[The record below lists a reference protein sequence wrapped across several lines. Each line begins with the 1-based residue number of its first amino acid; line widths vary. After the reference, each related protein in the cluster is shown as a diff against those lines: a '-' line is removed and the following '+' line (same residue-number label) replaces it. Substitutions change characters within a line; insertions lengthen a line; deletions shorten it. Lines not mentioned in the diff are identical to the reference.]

1 MAGKA
6 PIASLIVQL
15 RADSKGF
22 VTGLGKAEKQL
33 SRFDR
38 KAFNSGKGVRAF
50 ENGLKSMIGA
60 AGLAGL
66 GVALGKV
73 TRDYAE
79 FEKQITEIQTLGV
92 AASFKEIAG
101 SVRTL
106 SNEFGISKAQQAKAF
121 YDTISSGAKTAGDAV
136 KILDVTNKL
145 AIAGVADLAST
156 TKLVNTF
163 LNSFGLEASQ
173 ADKVADSL
181 FATVKNG
188 VTTIPELGDRLG
200 NVASLAAAA
209 GVSFTD
215 LNAAVGAAT
224 KNGQS
229 TAIAVTGIQQ
239 AIANIIKPSKE
250 AADTAAQLGIEFDS
264 AALKSEGLAEF
275 LLRVEEAT
283 GGNAEAMT
291 RLFGSVEAYRTVA
304 AVTANQGAA
313 LRVNLE
319 GQAAA
324 AGEFADEAERLNNTL
339 SNQGGRLLENL
350 SSLTGTLFQGASD
363 AVDLAGDIREI
374 NDELT
379 ELNRI
384 IRDYGVLGGIR
395 AVVFGQ
401 DLSIKATPLPSL
413 PFVDGQVGPFAPG
426 VESSGVSL
434 DNSPFIGEEA
444 AGRAR
449 RSLAAGRRLNAPT
462 SPGGGGGGGTS
473 RRRRPDQRNRGIV
486 RLTSQEYTDPTSAVG
501 TDPIFKIEKDAEQV
515 FDRIG
520 QSAKQLQQDLL
531 LSISSGIGGGISNAI
546 TQAQSLEE
554 AFENI
559 ARTVGGRVVGAL
571 VEFGL
576 QMLLLEGIS
585 KAATAGS
592 VAATAAAASAQ
603 TAALQAPIQGLAA
616 SWAPAA
622 TAASIAT
629 LGGASGIGLAAY
641 LSALAAGT
649 AATVAQQAVTGATG
663 ALFGAIGQSHGGIDS
678 VPRDGTWYLQKGERV
693 VRREEN
699 RELTDFMRRG
709 QTVNVHNYTGAS
721 VSARRGPNGIDV
733 IIEAVADEMLS
744 QSKTGRGKFARAGRY
759 MNRG

>member
-15 RADSKGF
+15 RADAKGF
-22 VTGLGKAEKQL
+22 ITGLGKAEKRL
-33 SRFDR
+33 GRFEK

-50 ENGLKSMIGA
+50 ENGLKSVIGA

-66 GVALGKV
+66 GAALVKV
-73 TRDYAE
+73 TRDFAT

-92 AASFKEIAG
+92 SESFNQIAN

-106 SNEFGISKAQQAKAF
+106 SNEFGIDKAQQARAF
-121 YDTISSGAKTAGDAV
+121 YDTISSGAKSAGDAV
-136 KILDVTNKL
+136 AILDVTNKL
-145 AIAGVADLAST
+145 AIAGVADLGST

-163 LNSFGLEASQ
+163 INSFGLSAGQ
-173 ADKVADSL
+173 AAEVADSL

-188 VTTIPELGDRLG
+188 VTTLPELGQRLG

-239 AIANIIKPSKE
+239 AIANVIKPSKE
-250 AADTAAQLGIEFDS
+250 AADTAEALGIEFS
-264 AALKSEGLAEF
+264 ATALKSDGLADF
-275 LLRVEEAT
+275 LLRVEDAT

-313 LRVNLE
+313 LRINLE
-319 GQAAA
+319 GQASA

-339 SNQGGRLLENL
+339 SGQGGRLLENL
-350 SSLTGTLFQGASD
+350 SSLTGTFAQGASESIGL
-363 AVDLAGDIREI
+363 AEDLRQI

-384 IRDYGVLGGIR
+384 IRDYGVIGGIR
-395 AVVFGQ
+395 AVIFGQ

-413 PFVDGQVGPFAPG
+413 PFVDGQLGPFADG
-426 VESSGVSL
+426 VESTGVSL
-434 DNSPFIGEEA
+434 DGSPFIGERA
-444 AGRAR
+444 AAR
-449 RSLAAGRRLNAPT
+449 QRNSLAAGRALAPPT
-462 SPGGGGGGGTS
+462 SPGGGGGGGAR
-473 RRRRPDQRNRGIV
+473 RRRRPAQRNRGIV
-486 RLTSQEYTDPTSAVG
+486 RLNSGEYANPNDFEAQ
-501 TDPIFKIEKDAEQV
+501 PIFKIEKDADRV

-520 QSAKQLQQDLL
+520 RSAQELQADVFR
-531 LSISSGIGGGISNAI
+531 SISSGIGGGIRTAI

-554 AFENI
+554 AFEGV
-559 ARTVGGRVVGAL
+559 ARSITGSVVGAL
-571 VEFGL
+571 VEFGV

-585 KAATAGS
+585 KAATQGS
-592 VAATAAAASAQ
+592 VAASAAAATAQ
-603 TAALQAPIQGLAA
+603 VAALQAPIQALAA
-616 SWAPAA
+616 SWGPAA

-629 LGGASGIGLAAY
+629 LGGASGIGLGAY
-641 LSALAAGT
+641 LAALSAGT
-649 AATVAQQAVTGATG
+649 AATIANQAIAAGTGAV
-663 ALFGAIGQSHGGIDS
+663 FGAIGQAHGGLER
-678 VPRDGTWYLQKGERV
+678 VPRTGTYLLQEGEGV
-693 VRREEN
+693 VRKQDN
-699 RELTDFMRRG
+699 YELGEQLRRG
-709 QTVNVHNYTGAS
+709 MTVNVHNYSGAS
-721 VSARRGPNGIDV
+721 VSARRGPNGVDV
-733 IIEAVADEMLS
+733 IIEAVAEEMLA

-759 MNRG
+759 LSRG